1 MAAFSSEVAYT
12 VSCLGQQ
19 DIVIKEKQSEAI
31 KSIYEG
37 KDVFAWLPTGY
48 GKSLLYQLLLFHFD
62 FQLGRTRAI
71 ATERS
76 VALVISP
83 LVSLMMDQI
92 CSLQVHGVCAAIRN
106 SGNTWVSKALLATE
120 RDIAQG
126 KLRFLFTAPGAIV
139 GYSRWKQI
147 LLELSDSAMAVTVLY
162 CVYKLMCPHT
172 LSAWPRTLTVNDYII
187 VRYFTAYYT
196 ENKRCLSRMRTQ

>member
-1 MAAFSSEVAYT
+1 M
-12 VSCLGQQ
+12 
-19 DIVIKEKQSEAI
+19 
-31 KSIYEG
+31 
-37 KDVFAWLPTGY
+37 FAWLPTGY
-48 GKSLLYQLLLFHFD
+48 GKSLRYQLLLFHFD

-83 LVSLMMDQI
+83 LVWLMMDQV
-92 CSLQVHGVCAAIRN
+92 CSLQAHGVCAAIRN

-120 RDIAQG
+120 RDIVQG

-147 LLELSDSAMAVTVLY
+147 LLELSDSGMAVTVLY
-162 CVYKLMCPHT
+162 CVMCPHT
-172 LSAWPRTLTVNDYII
+172 LSARPRILTVNDYII

-196 ENKRCLSRMRTQ
+196 ENKRYLSRMRTQ

>member
-1 MAAFSSEVAYT
+1 MAAFSSGVAYA

-37 KDVFAWLPTGY
+37 KDVFAWLPTWY
-48 GKSLLYQLLLFHFD
+48 GKSLRYQLLLFHFD

-83 LVSLMMDQI
+83 LLSLMVDQV
-92 CSLQVHGVCAAIRN
+92 CSLQAHGVRAAIRN

-139 GYSRWKQI
+139 GNSRWKQI
-147 LLELSDSAMAVTVLY
+147 LLVLSDSGMAVTVL
-162 CVYKLMCPHT
+162 CIQMCLHT
-172 LSAWPRTLTVNDYII
+172 LSALPRTLSVNDYII

-196 ENKRCLSRMRTQ
+196 ENKRYLSLMRTQ

>member
-1 MAAFSSEVAYT
+1 MAALCRSPAFSSGVAYA

-48 GKSLLYQLLLFHFD
+48 GKSLRYQLLLFLLD
-62 FQLGRTRAI
+62 FKLGRTRAI

-76 VALVISP
+76 VALVVSSF
-83 LVSLMMDQI
+83 VSLMVDQV
-92 CSLQVHGVCAAIRN
+92 CSLQAHGVCAAILN

-139 GYSRWKQI
+139 GNSRWKQI
-147 LLELSDSAMAVTVLY
+147 LLELSDSGNHCTVYTNVNALNEVNREY
-162 CVYKLMCPHT
+162 TLPRHFLVY
-172 LSAWPRTLTVNDYII
+172 
-187 VRYFTAYYT
+187 TAT
-196 ENKRCLSRMRTQ
+196 